1 VSPRKQLRKF
11 GLSLTALVLAAGCA
25 TGSTSEFDIDE
36 WSNQIF
42 DCIGTLESQYPNAD
56 RARMWVV
63 CEDEFW
69 SDKQDLLND
78 LCSNDRNFASCEFQ
92 K

>member
-1 VSPRKQLRKF
+1 VNRDKQTRKLF
-11 GLSLTALVLAAGCA
+11 SCLIGFVLMTGCA
-25 TGSTSEFDIDE
+25 TSSTSEFDLDE
-36 WSNQIF
+36 WSNQIL

-56 RARMWVV
+56 RAGMWVV

-69 SDKQDLLND
+69 SDKQDLLRN
-78 LCSNDRNFASCEFQ
+78 LCSNDPNFASCEFR